1 MPVTAKLSRV
11 FYERMGDQVA
21 DELVAWFNVVDD
33 SYRKDLRDLNEVNFQ
48 RFDAKV
54 EQRFAEA
61 DLRHERRFAEFDV
74 KWEKRF
80 TELDVKWEK
89 RFAEFDVKWEKRF
102 AELDFKWVT
111 HFAELG
117 GGVAALEAALRA
129 EIRSAIA
136 EAQKETIKYMFGFW
150 TANLIT
156 TAGIVIAVLRYKG

>member
-21 DELVAWFNVVDD
+21 NELVAWFNAVDD
-33 SYRKDLRDLNEVNFQ
+33 TYRQDLRDLNEVNFQ

-61 DLRHERRFAEFDV
+61 DLRLERRFAEL
-74 KWEKRF
+74 E
-80 TELDVKWEK
+80 VKWEK
-89 RFAEFDVKWEKRF
+89 RFAEFDAKWEKRF
-102 AELDFKWVT
+102 GELDAKWEQR
-111 HFAELG
+111 FAALDAKWEQRFGELG
-117 GGVAALEAALRA
+117 SGVATLEVTLRA

-136 EAQKETIKYMFGFW
+136 DAQVQTIKYMFGFW
-150 TANLIT
+150 TANVLT

>member
-33 SYRKDLRDLNEVNFQ
+33 SYRQDLRDLNEVNFQ

-74 KWEKRF
+74 KW
-80 TELDVKWEK
+80 
-89 RFAEFDVKWEKRF
+89 
-102 AELDFKWVT
+102 VT
-111 HFAELG
+111 QFAELG
-117 GGVAALEAALRA
+117 SGVAALEAALRA